1 MMQAKKGVTLALAAS
16 VLGVAVGMAAVSAWG
31 RGTDL
36 VDRVLLV
43 AMACAVVAGVHLL
56 PALVKSLAIWPLWVA
71 LFAVAVHGHAGF
83 LMHAGQSVS
92 EAVTHARQAPQLQA
106 LIEQQAA
113 LQAAL
118 NGITARP
125 VAVVAA
131 ALARDQTPERRAA
144 LQVELIESQRA
155 VTLRDSLVNLSKERV
170 TLASHAPASDPVTQ
184 GLALVTGLSLQ
195 SVTLLVSMVTA
206 ALLELLGVALW
217 RAALLPEPVATA
229 LPVVTPD
236 PARDAHL
243 SPAPVALE
251 PREVVSA
258 PEPLAVS
265 VTAPPE
271 PLQVPEPV
279 KTPEPVASV
288 QTPEPVAMTAPALV
302 PPDPLQVLR
311 EAVAHGKVKPTV
323 TGIRRHLACSQARAS
338 ELRRHLVSVA

>member
-1 MMQAKKGVTLALAAS
+1 MMTDTKRWGTLALAVG
-16 VLGVAVGMAAVSAWG
+16 VLGVALGMAGVSAWH
-31 RGTDL
+31 RADTV
-36 VDRVLLV
+36 VDKALMV
-43 AMACAVVAGVHLL
+43 AMACAVVLGVHLM
-56 PALVKSLAIWPLWVA
+56 PALVKSRAVWPLWVA

-92 EAVTHARQAPQLQA
+92 EAISLARQAPQAQA
-106 LIEQQAA
+106 LIEQQTA

-131 ALARDQTPERRAA
+131 QLARDPSPEKRAA
-144 LQVELIESQRA
+144 LQVELTESQRA

-170 TLASHAPASDPVTQ
+170 TLASHAQASDPVTA

-195 SVTLLVSMVTA
+195 AVALLVSMVTA

-217 RAALLPEPVATA
+217 RAALLPVPVAAA
-229 LPVVTPD
+229 LPMVAPG
-236 PARDAHL
+236 PARDAHP
-243 SPAPVALE
+243 SPAPAALV
-251 PREVVSA
+251 PREVVNA
-258 PEPLAVS
+258 PEPLMVS
-265 VTAPPE
+265 VTAPPA
-271 PLQVPEPV
+271 PRHTPEPV

-288 QTPEPVAMTAPALV
+288 HTPEPVTMAAPALV

-311 EAVAHGKVKPTV
+311 EAVAHGKVKCTV

-338 ELRRHLVSVA
+338 ELRRALG